1 MALHQVGARMEGD
14 VYQGLFFWLKAAE
27 LLRPASMVE
36 RVVLEHDE
44 ARGVDDVAVFYREP
58 GVNEGRCMVRADY
71 FQVKY
76 HVNNRDT
83 YSSDALID
91 PTFIKAK
98 SSLLQHF
105 HSAYAKLATKN
116 HHFRLYLVSNWRWK
130 DDDKLAKLIR
140 EDTGELPASFFD
152 AGPRSDLGTIRETWR
167 RHLRLDEDTFMAFAK
182 TLRFKLNH
190 FGRQDFKQL
199 VNTTLESVGL
209 KVQSAD
215 QASCPYES
223 LTQQFLMNKCNSF
236 DEASFR
242 KLCEGEG
249 LLTRSSSGGPQL
261 PAPPTFYA
269 VTDYIGR
276 TTFIG
281 RKAQLQLLSA
291 WAQASD
297 KTSIL
302 LFEAIGGSGK
312 SMLTWEWATKYASSV
327 RSDWAGRF
335 WYSFYEKGAV
345 MRRFCQ
351 HALAYMT
358 QQPLREFDKK
368 TMFEMRRELLHELH
382 KKPWLLILDGLER
395 VLVAYHRIDAA
406 EVSDEYMVTPVDK
419 ILDRAPRDAIHHED
433 ADLLRSLAVASPS
446 KILISTRL
454 IPSVLLNEADLPIPG
469 LFPIQKLSGLE
480 DEDAEALFRSCH
492 VRGTSADIRY
502 YLKRYCDNHPLV
514 ILVLAGLI
522 NSPSKHRGDFD
533 AWAADPGYG
542 AKLNLA
548 SLTLIQSRNH
558 ILRAA
563 MDALEPASYQLLS
576 TIALLSSGVD
586 YETVAAFNPHLPPE
600 PEKVLLPTKP
610 ENKKWHFINNQPQK
624 WGELSEDDKSYLCNR
639 YEDKLA
645 NYNSYKLALHQWRES
660 EAVREAPRK
669 LELMIANLEQC
680 GLLQYDPKEKRYDLH
695 PVVRGVAA
703 GSLKVDD
710 KERYG
715 KKVVDYFNARPRS
728 PYENAKE
735 IEDLESGLQVVRTLL
750 KLGHHQQAANA
761 YWGNLSHALTFNL
774 ESHEENLSLLR
785 PFFLDGW
792 GKLPTTINP
801 DDASYFTNSAAISL
815 ASLGED
821 ELAVDC
827 FSSAMLDALRREDWI
842 NALIR
847 LGNISL
853 CLASGNQLARSRR
866 VLAIGSDLANASEDE
881 DCMFTYRLNLFTI
894 QARLGEWPEA
904 ESTWLL
910 LDSMGRKWSRALYL
924 QGRAEMSY
932 ARYQFWQGR
941 LHEEHLVAAATLAEQ
956 DHNRATLRETFEL
969 RGTWLLEQGE
979 WEQAAASFTTAVA
992 MARQVRIVDETSET
1006 GLALAQFNLL
1016 ELNKQEARFEAER
1029 LANLPNPDHRT
1040 LARLWRL
1047 LGDIDKAKPSALA
1060 AFTWAWADGEP
1071 YVHRYE
1077 LIQATKLL
1085 NELGEPTP
1093 SFRPYDSAKEE
1104 SFEWEQQV
1112 RSGIQKLCASKEDME
1127 TSGRQVPD

>member
-14 VYQGLFFWLKAAE
+14 VYQGLFFWLKAAD
-27 LLRPASMVE
+27 LLRPASTVE
-36 RVVLEHDE
+36 RVDLEHDE
-44 ARGVDDVAVFYREP
+44 ASGVDDVAVFYREP
-58 GVNEGRCMVRADY
+58 GVNDGGWMVHADY

-76 HVNNRDT
+76 HVNNQDT

-91 PTFIKAK
+91 PAFIKAK
-98 SSLLQHF
+98 SSLLQRF
-105 HSAYAKLATKN
+105 HSAYADLATKN

-130 DDDKLAKLIR
+130 DDDKLAKVIR
-140 EDTGELPASFFD
+140 EDTGELPASFFHD
-152 AGPRSDLGTIRETWR
+152 GPRSDLGKIREKWR
-167 RHLRLDEDTFMAFAK
+167 HHLGLEDDTFRAFAK

-209 KVQSAD
+209 KIQSAD
-215 QASCPYES
+215 RASCPYES

-242 KLCEGEG
+242 ERCEREG
-249 LLTRSSSGGPQL
+249 LLERSSSVGPQL
-261 PAPPTFYA
+261 PAPPAFHA

-276 TTFIG
+276 TTFFG
-281 RKAQLQLLSA
+281 RKAQIQLLSA

-312 SMLTWEWATKYASSV
+312 SMLTWEWATKHASGV
-327 RSDWAGRF
+327 RGDWAGRF

-345 MRRFCQ
+345 MRGFCQ

-358 QQPLREFDKK
+358 QQPLREFEKK
-368 TMFEMRRELLHELH
+368 TMSEMRRELLYELQ

-406 EVSDEYMVTPVDK
+406 EVSDEDMVTPVDK
-419 ILDRAPRDAIHHED
+419 ILDRAPCDTLHYED

-454 IPSVLLNEADLPIPG
+454 IPSVLLNQAGLPIPG
-469 LFPIQKLSGLE
+469 LSPPLKLLGLE
-480 DEDAEALFRSCH
+480 DEDAEALLRSCH
-492 VRGTSADIRY
+492 VKGSSAEIRY
-502 YLKRYCDNHPLV
+502 YLKMYCDNHPLV
-514 ILVLAGLI
+514 IVVLAGLI

-586 YETVAAFNPHLPPE
+586 YETVAAFNPHLPAE
-600 PEKVLLPTKP
+600 PGKVLQPTKP
-610 ENKKWHFINNQPQK
+610 ENKEWHFINNQSQK
-624 WGELSEDDKSYLCNR
+624 WEELSEEDKALLYMR
-639 YEDKLA
+639 YEDKLSS
-645 NYNSYKLALHQWRES
+645 YNSYKLALNQWRES

-669 LELMIANLEQC
+669 LELMIANLEQR

-703 GSLKVDD
+703 GSLNIDD

-735 IEDLESGLQVVRTLL
+735 IEDLECGLQVVRTLL
-750 KLGHHQQAANA
+750 KLGYHQRAANA
-761 YWGNLSHALTFNL
+761 YWGNLSHALSFNL
-774 ESHEENLSLLR
+774 EAHEENLSLLR
-785 PFFLDGW
+785 PFFLDEW

-801 DDASYFTNSAAISL
+801 DDASYLGNSAAISL

-821 ELAVDC
+821 ELAVNC
-827 FSSAMLDALRREDWI
+827 FSSSMLESLGGEDWI
-842 NALIR
+842 NVLIR
-847 LGNISL
+847 LENISL
-853 CLASGNQLARSRR
+853 SLASGNQLARSRR
-866 VLAIGSDLANASEDE
+866 VLAIGADLANASEDE
-881 DCMFTYRLNLFTI
+881 NFMFSYRLNLFTI
-894 QARLGEWPEA
+894 QARLGQWPEA
-904 ESTWLL
+904 ESTWRL

-941 LHEEHLVAAATLAEQ
+941 LHEEYLAAAAVLAEQ

-969 RGTWLLEQGE
+969 RGTWLLEQSE

-992 MARQVRIVDETSET
+992 MARQVRIVDEISET
-1006 GLALAQFNLL
+1006 GLVLAKFNLH
-1016 ELNKQEARFEAER
+1016 ELNKKEASCEAER
-1029 LANLPNPDHRT
+1029 LANFSNPAHRT
-1040 LARLWRL
+1040 LARLWQL
-1047 LGDIDKAKPSALA
+1047 LGDIDKAKLSALA

-1071 YVHRYE
+1071 FVNRYE

-1093 SFRPYDSAKEE
+1093 SLRPYDSAKEE
-1104 SFEWEQQV
+1104 SFEWERQV
-1112 RSGIQKLCASKEDME
+1112 RSGIKKTLCRK
-1127 TSGRQVPD
+1127 G